1 MTTSLRRGF
10 CLQWQRTILCECAL
24 LRYYGFIVSSL
35 LIEVVVLQR
44 LNPGPV
50 VLLVQAKPGVGV
62 WVGEGSVVPPLY
74 QPHSQLTSR
83 PAEVRVQDSSIL
95 QLATVRCCES

>member
-62 WVGEGSVVPPLY
+62 WVGEGERGTTPVPASFPVDL
-74 QPHSQLTSR
+74 PPSR
-83 PAEVRVQDSSIL
+83 GQGTG
-95 QLATVRCCES
+95 Q